1 MRKKLTMALL
11 VFAVMLSVPLVI
23 GAYSEDS
30 YAAEAQVGSLDLT
43 GTVEIPE
50 GGFLI
55 DEGSQ
60 LSIGDDFVLIGNGS
74 SIKME
79 AGSMVSFMEMTKVL
93 ANDVEI
99 TVDGKV
105 SLQSNIN
112 FLTQSF
118 DAELVTNGS
127 VEVKVFSN
135 FAEENTEAIY
145 VKLNSLNLTIKMAET
160 GDADIDLEI
169 GISEVVLNSNG
180 STASAKD
187 VSVNAD
193 MLVDIPDIP
202 TILTDYTGEGLINV
216 TIGSFEISNETDKM
230 SVSDITAAIDLNYK
244 GMTDYSLDMKASVGS
259 ASYSSTN
266 DSPDSGTDVSL
277 QIKGM
282 SANVNVVSS
291 LDSVVA
297 DEYAGLMVVELGVDE
312 FSLNNSSINSNYTYK
327 NIIDVDGLKVY
338 GELSY
343 SMSGQNLVIMS
354 DSSKTNATL
363 DYGYYL
369 QSSGILGTE
378 SGYEATL
385 KNVSA
390 GLTMNAEFVQIDGN
404 VSLLSDD
411 TSTVIPSTPTYM
423 IQTGKFSVDA
433 DVGYLDMKTDDMTTI
448 HLENVSGN
456 ITVNYDDG
464 INQSESISAEG
475 GMICFHIGEADWE
488 FQDAKFVMDQNL
500 TERTNRIDAD
510 RAIKTYVDDDGNTV
524 KEYYVDVVAVND
536 GEPVGTQVDGFD
548 EPTDYTMIYAIV
560 IVVAIV
566 VIAAAAILIKKRK
579 GAGEA

>member
-1 MRKKLTMALL
+1 MRKKLKMALL

-99 TVDGKV
+99 TVDGKA

-112 FLTQSF
+112 LLTQSF

-160 GDADIDLEI
+160 GDADIDLEV
-169 GISEVVLNSNG
+169 GISEAVLNSNG

-282 SANVNVVSS
+282 SANVNVISS

-312 FSLNNSSINSNYTYK
+312 FSLNNSSINPNYTYK

-390 GLTMNAEFVQIDGN
+390 GLDHERGIRADRWERILAFRRHFD
-404 VSLLSDD
+404 SDPVHTNLHD
-411 TSTVIPSTPTYM
+411 P
-423 IQTGKFSVDA
+423 
-433 DVGYLDMKTDDMTTI
+433 
-448 HLENVSGN
+448 
-456 ITVNYDDG
+456 
-464 INQSESISAEG
+464 
-475 GMICFHIGEADWE
+475 DWE
-488 FQDAKFVMDQNL
+488 VLSGCGRRLSRHEDRRHDDNSSGERQRELYHELRRRNQPVRVHLCRRWDDLLPHRRGRLGVPGCQVCHGSEPDREDQQDRCRQGDQDICRRGWKHRQGVL
-500 TERTNRIDAD
+500 CRCRRSE
-510 RAIKTYVDDDGNTV
+510 
-524 KEYYVDVVAVND
+524 
-536 GEPVGTQVDGFD
+536 
-548 EPTDYTMIYAIV
+548 
-560 IVVAIV
+560 
-566 VIAAAAILIKKRK
+566 
-579 GAGEA
+579 